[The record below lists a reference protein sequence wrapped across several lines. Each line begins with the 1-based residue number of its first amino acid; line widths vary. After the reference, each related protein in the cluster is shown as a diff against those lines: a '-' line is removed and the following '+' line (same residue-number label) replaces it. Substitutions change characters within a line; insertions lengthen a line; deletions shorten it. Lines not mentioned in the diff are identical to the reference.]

1 MIEFI
6 KKPIKAIAKFIRRSS
21 IQLIITVSFTFVT
34 IVAMLFVGI
43 ALFNTFSMY
52 SHENAIINTN
62 QIADEINVNMGY
74 YLKNMIY
81 ISSLIESNIKKDEN
95 LPNSQVLNQMEIVS
109 NTRDDIVALAVFTD
123 KGDVAVKLHDFE
135 IKGRA
140 NVENQVWFKEAI
152 NNPNKVNIS
161 LPHVENIF
169 YGNHSWVVSLSK
181 CVKYKRAGK
190 EVTGVLLVDMNFR
203 SLDQLCQQTKL
214 GNMGYIYIIDA
225 KGNIVYH
232 PQQQLI
238 YMGLKQENIKNVL
251 SRTAGNFIET
261 FDNKQRLVTVKNV
274 KITGWK
280 IVGIYY
286 LDQVVATKKNLKAY
300 SVLIILLGILFVT
313 AISKSLSAKIS
324 RPIKE
329 LEKCMKLV
337 EEGRFDVKINVEG
350 EYEVVRLSK
359 AFNMM
364 VSRITNL
371 MEQIVREQEGKRKSE
386 LDALQ
391 AQINPHFL
399 YNTLDSVVWMIEN
412 EKNQEAVTMI
422 TALARLFRISISRG
436 KNIITVREE
445 LEHAKNYL
453 IIQKIRYRNKF
464 EFKIEVQ
471 DDVFNYST
479 IKLILQPIIENS
491 IYHGIEC
498 SVDQGEILIY
508 AGIEEN
514 KLLLMVKDNG
524 LGMREDVVKNI
535 LVDENRK
542 SKGSGVGIKNVDQ
555 RIKLCY
561 GQEYGLKIDSE
572 LEVGTEVKIYL
583 PLYKDSLKEVNTK

>member
-1 MIEFI
+1 MLEFI
-6 KKPIKAIAKFIRRSS
+6 KKLLRILVKFIRRSS

-34 IVAMLFVGI
+34 IMAMLFVGI
-43 ALFNTFSMY
+43 ALFNRFSADL
-52 SHENAIINTN
+52 EQNAKISTK
-62 QIADEINVNMGY
+62 QIADEISVNMDY

-81 ISSLIESNIKKDEN
+81 ISSLLESNIKSDED
-95 LPNSQVLNQMEIVS
+95 LPSSRILNQMEIILS
-109 NTRDDIVALAVFTD
+109 TRDDIVGLGVFTD
-123 KGDVAVKLHDFE
+123 KGDVAAKLPNFE
-135 IKGRA
+135 VKGRV
-140 NVENQVWFKEAI
+140 NIKNQSWFKEAI
-152 NNPNKVNIS
+152 SHPDKVNIS
-161 LPHVENIF
+161 LPHVHNVF

-181 CVKYKRAGK
+181 CVKYKKGDEQA
-190 EVTGVLLVDMNFR
+190 TGVLLVDMNFR

-214 GNMGYIYIIDA
+214 GNMGYIYIIDD

-238 YMGLKQENIKNVL
+238 YMGLKQENIRNVL
-251 SRTAGNFIET
+251 NESSGSFIET
-261 FDNKQRLVTVKNV
+261 FENKQRLVTVKTV
-274 KITGWK
+274 RITGWK

-286 LDQVVATKKNLKAY
+286 MDQVAATREDLGTYAF
-300 SVLIILLGILFVT
+300 LIIILGILFVIT
-313 AISKSLSAKIS
+313 ISISLSAKIS
-324 RPIKE
+324 KPIKE

-337 EEGRFDVKINVEG
+337 EEGRFDVEINVEG

-359 AFNMM
+359 AFNLM
-364 VSRITNL
+364 VLKITNL

-412 EKNQEAVTMI
+412 EKNKEAVTMI

-445 LEHAKNYL
+445 LEHARNYL
-453 IIQKIRYRNKF
+453 IIQKIRYKNKF
-464 EFKIEVQ
+464 QYKMEVQ
-471 DDVFNYST
+471 EEVLNYST

-498 SVDQGEILIY
+498 SADEGEIFIY
-508 AGIEEN
+508 AGIEDN
-514 KLLLMVKDNG
+514 KLLFMVKDTG
-524 LGMREDVVKNI
+524 LGMSEEKVENI
-535 LVDENRK
+535 LITENRK
-542 SKGSGVGIKNVDQ
+542 SKGSGVGIKNVDK

-561 GQEYGLKIDSE
+561 GKEYGLKIESE
-572 LEVGTEVKIYL
+572 LEIGTTVRIYL
-583 PLYKDSLKEVNTK
+583 PLYIE

>member
-1 MIEFI
+1 MLEFI
-6 KKPIKAIAKFIRRSS
+6 KEPVRMLVKFIRRSS

-34 IVAMLFVGI
+34 IMAMLFVGI
-43 ALFNTFSMY
+43 ALFNRFSAD
-52 SHENAIINTN
+52 SEQNAKISTK
-62 QIADEINVNMGY
+62 QIADEISVNMDY

-81 ISSLIESNIKKDEN
+81 ISSLLESNIKKDED
-95 LPNSQVLNQMEIVS
+95 LPSSRILNQMEIIS
-109 NTRDDIVALAVFTD
+109 STRDDIVGLAVFTD
-123 KGDVAVKLHDFE
+123 KGDIAAKLPNFE
-135 IKGRA
+135 VKGRA
-140 NVENQVWFKEAI
+140 NIENQSWFKEAI
-152 NNPNKVNIS
+152 NNPDKVNIS
-161 LPHVENIF
+161 LPHVHNIF

-181 CVKYKRAGK
+181 CVKYKKGNEEA
-190 EVTGVLLVDMNFR
+190 TGVLLVDMNFR

-214 GNMGYIYIIDA
+214 GNMGYIYIIDN

-251 SRTAGNFIET
+251 NEPSGTFIET
-261 FDNKQRLVTVKNV
+261 FDNKQRLVTVKTV

-286 LDQVVATKKNLKAY
+286 MDQVAATKKNLGTYAF
-300 SVLIILLGILFVT
+300 LIIILGILFVI
-313 AISKSLSAKIS
+313 AISTSLSAKIS
-324 RPIKE
+324 KPIKE

-337 EEGRFDVKINVEG
+337 EEGRFDVEINVEG

-359 AFNMM
+359 AFNLM
-364 VSRITNL
+364 VLKITNL
-371 MEQIVREQEGKRKSE
+371 MEQIVREQEEKRKSE
-386 LDALQ
+386 FNALQ

-422 TALARLFRISISRG
+422 TALARLFRISISKG
-436 KNIITVREE
+436 KNIITVKEE

-453 IIQKIRYRNKF
+453 IIQKVRYKNKF
-464 EFKIEVQ
+464 QFKIEVQ
-471 DDVFNYST
+471 EEVFNYST

-498 SVDQGEILIY
+498 SVDEGEIFIY
-508 AGIEEN
+508 AGIEDD
-514 KLLLMVKDNG
+514 KLLLMVKDTG
-524 LGMREDVVKNI
+524 LGMSEELVENI
-535 LVDENRK
+535 LVTEHRK
-542 SKGSGVGIKNVDQ
+542 SRGSGVGIKNVDE

-561 GQEYGLKIDSE
+561 GKEYGLQIESE
-572 LEVGTEVKIYL
+572 LEVGTTVKIYL
-583 PLYKDSLKEVNTK
+583 PLYIE

>member
-1 MIEFI
+1 MVEFI
-6 KKPIKAIAKFIRRSS
+6 KKPIRMLVKFIRRSS

-34 IVAMLFVGI
+34 IMAMLFVGI
-43 ALFNTFSMY
+43 ALFNRFSAE
-52 SHENAIINTN
+52 SNQNAIMSTN
-62 QIADEINVNMGY
+62 QITDEINVNMDY

-81 ISSLIESNIKKDEN
+81 ISSLIESNIKKDED
-95 LPNSQVLNQMEIVS
+95 LPNSQVLNQMENIL
-109 NTRDDIVALAVFTD
+109 NTRDDIVSLAVFTD
-123 KGDVAVKLHDFE
+123 KGDIAAKLHNFE
-135 IKGRA
+135 VKGR
-140 NVENQVWFKEAI
+140 VSGKNQSWFTEAI
-152 NNPNKVNIS
+152 NNPDKVNIS
-161 LPHVENIF
+161 LPHVQNVF

-181 CVKYKRAGK
+181 CVKYRRGNKDVK
-190 EVTGVLLVDMNFR
+190 GVLLVDMNFR

-238 YMGLKQENIKNVL
+238 YMGLKAENIKNVL
-251 SRTAGNFIET
+251 GETTGSFIET
-261 FDNKQRLVTVKNV
+261 FDGKQRLVTVKTV

-286 LDQVVATKKNLKAY
+286 MDQVSATKKNLSRY
-300 SVLIILLGILFVT
+300 SILIVLLGILFVI
-313 AISKSLSAKIS
+313 AISGSLSAKIS
-324 RPIKE
+324 KPIKE

-364 VSRITNL
+364 VSKITNL

-399 YNTLDSVVWMIEN
+399 YNTLDSIVWMVEN
-412 EKNQEAVTMI
+412 EKNQEAVIMI

-436 KNIITVREE
+436 KNIITVKEE
-445 LEHAKNYL
+445 LEHARNYL
-453 IIQKIRYRNKF
+453 IIQKIRYKNKF

-471 DDVFNYST
+471 EEVLKYNT

-498 SVDQGEILIY
+498 SVDQGEIFIY
-508 AGIEEN
+508 ACIEED
-514 KLLLMVKDNG
+514 KLLLTVKDNG
-524 LGMREDVVKNI
+524 LGMSEEVVKNI
-535 LVDENRK
+535 LVNENRK
-542 SKGSGVGIKNVDQ
+542 SKGSGVGIKNVDE

-561 GQEYGLKIDSE
+561 GREYGLKIDSE
-572 LEVGTEVKIYL
+572 VEVGTTVKIYL
-583 PLYKDSLKEVNTK
+583 PLRIE

>member
-1 MIEFI
+1 MLEFI
-6 KKPIKAIAKFIRRSS
+6 KEPVRMLVKFIRRSS

-34 IVAMLFVGI
+34 IMAMLFVGI
-43 ALFNTFSMY
+43 ALFNRFSAD
-52 SHENAIINTN
+52 SEQNAKTSTK
-62 QIADEINVNMGY
+62 QIADEISVNMDY

-81 ISSLIESNIKKDEN
+81 ISSLIESNIKKDED
-95 LPNSQVLNQMEIVS
+95 LPSSRILNQMEIVLS
-109 NTRDDIVALAVFTD
+109 TRDDIVGLAVFTD
-123 KGDVAVKLHDFE
+123 KGDIAAKLPNFE
-135 IKGRA
+135 VKGRA
-140 NVENQVWFKEAI
+140 NIKNQSWFKEAI
-152 NNPNKVNIS
+152 SNPDKVNIS
-161 LPHVENIF
+161 LPHVHNIF

-181 CVKYKRAGK
+181 CVKYKKGNEEA
-190 EVTGVLLVDMNFR
+190 TGVLLVDMNFR

-214 GNMGYIYIIDA
+214 GNMGYIYIIDD

-251 SRTAGNFIET
+251 KEPSGTFIET
-261 FDNKQRLVTVKNV
+261 FDNKQRLVTVKTV

-286 LDQVVATKKNLKAY
+286 MDQIAATKKNLGTYA
-300 SVLIILLGILFVT
+300 VLIIILGILFVI
-313 AISKSLSAKIS
+313 AISTSLSAKIS
-324 RPIKE
+324 KPIKE

-337 EEGRFDVKINVEG
+337 EEGRFDVEINVEG

-359 AFNMM
+359 AFNLM
-364 VSRITNL
+364 VLKITNL
-371 MEQIVREQEGKRKSE
+371 MEQIVKEQEEKRKSE
-386 LDALQ
+386 FSALQ

-422 TALARLFRISISRG
+422 TALARLFRISISKG
-436 KNIITVREE
+436 KNIITVKEE

-453 IIQKIRYRNKF
+453 IIQKVRYKNKF
-464 EFKIEVQ
+464 QFKMEVQ
-471 DDVFNYST
+471 EEVLNYST

-498 SVDQGEILIY
+498 SVDEGEIFIY
-508 AGIEEN
+508 AGIEKD
-514 KLLLMVKDNG
+514 KLLLMVKDTG
-524 LGMREDVVKNI
+524 LGMSEELVENI
-535 LVDENRK
+535 LVTEHRK
-542 SKGSGVGIKNVDQ
+542 SRGSGVGIKNVDE

-561 GQEYGLKIDSE
+561 GSEYGLKIESE
-572 LEVGTEVKIYL
+572 LEVGTTVKIYL
-583 PLYKDSLKEVNTK
+583 PLYIE

>member
-1 MIEFI
+1 MLEFI
-6 KKPIKAIAKFIRRSS
+6 REPVRMLVKFIRKSS

-34 IVAMLFVGI
+34 IMAMLFVGI
-43 ALFNTFSMY
+43 ALFNRFSAD
-52 SHENAIINTN
+52 SEQNAKISTK
-62 QIADEINVNMGY
+62 QIADEISVNMDY

-81 ISSLIESNIKKDEN
+81 ISSLLESNIKKDED
-95 LPNSQVLNQMEIVS
+95 LPSSRILNQMEIVLS
-109 NTRDDIVALAVFTD
+109 TRDDIVGLAVFTD
-123 KGDVAVKLHDFE
+123 KGDIAAKLPNFE
-135 IKGRA
+135 VKGRA
-140 NVENQVWFKEAI
+140 NIKNQSWFKEAI
-152 NNPNKVNIS
+152 SNPDKVNIS
-161 LPHVENIF
+161 LPHVHNIF

-181 CVKYKRAGK
+181 CVKYKKGNEEA
-190 EVTGVLLVDMNFR
+190 TGVLLVDMNFR

-214 GNMGYIYIIDA
+214 GNMGYIYIIDD

-251 SRTAGNFIET
+251 KESSGNFIET
-261 FDNKQRLVTVKNV
+261 FDNKQRLVTVKTV

-286 LDQVVATKKNLKAY
+286 MDQIAATKKNLGTYA
-300 SVLIILLGILFVT
+300 VLIIILGILFVI
-313 AISKSLSAKIS
+313 AISTSLSAKIS
-324 RPIKE
+324 KPIKE

-337 EEGRFDVKINVEG
+337 EEGRFDVEINVEG

-359 AFNMM
+359 AFNLM
-364 VSRITNL
+364 VLKITNL
-371 MEQIVREQEGKRKSE
+371 MEQIVKEQEEKRKSE
-386 LDALQ
+386 FNALQ

-422 TALARLFRISISRG
+422 TALARLFRISISKG
-436 KNIITVREE
+436 KNIITVKEE

-453 IIQKIRYRNKF
+453 IIQKVRYKNKF
-464 EFKIEVQ
+464 QFKMEVQ
-471 DDVFNYST
+471 EEVLNYST

-498 SVDQGEILIY
+498 SVDEGEIFIY
-508 AGIEEN
+508 AGIEN
-514 KLLLMVKDNG
+514 DKLLLMVKDTG
-524 LGMREDVVKNI
+524 LGMNEELVENI
-535 LVDENRK
+535 LLTEHRK
-542 SKGSGVGIKNVDQ
+542 SKGSGVGIKNVDE

-561 GQEYGLKIDSE
+561 GSEYGLKIESE
-572 LEVGTEVKIYL
+572 LEVGTTVKIYL
-583 PLYKDSLKEVNTK
+583 PLYIE